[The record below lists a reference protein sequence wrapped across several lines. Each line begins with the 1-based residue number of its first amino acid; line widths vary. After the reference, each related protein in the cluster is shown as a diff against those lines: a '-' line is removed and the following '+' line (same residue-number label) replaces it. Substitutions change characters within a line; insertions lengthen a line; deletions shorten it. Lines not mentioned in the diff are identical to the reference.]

1 MTKRTSAFTAILI
14 AIMSLAVGLV
24 LASRLDL
31 TPSSG
36 AQTGYLPA
44 ANSEPISGSLDATTF
59 RRIAEAVTPAVVNIQ
74 TTSRARRTQGDAD
87 LFDQNPFFGN
97 PRGQRR
103 GAERPSIGA
112 GTGFIIDKGNGFI
125 LTNNHVVEGA
135 DEIKVGFFG
144 DHRFADLFDAK
155 VIGRDPLTDSALI
168 QLTNRPDREL
178 TEIRFGDSD
187 QMAAGDWVMA
197 IGNPFN
203 LRHTVTVGV
212 VSAVGRDEFQTV
224 EGRSQVMIQTDAA
237 INRGNSGGP
246 MLNIRGEVVG
256 INTAIYTNQTESNLG
271 IGFAVPINAVRNL
284 LPQLRTG
291 RIIRG
296 QLGVSVDSV
305 PFSAAEAK
313 ELALP
318 NGGGARITTINP
330 GSAAEKAGIRP
341 NDIVIEFNGQP
352 VRSSDELIA
361 MVIQARPGAAV
372 PMKVVRNRQQQT
384 LSVTV
389 DELDL
394 LAQGEATEAETD
406 GTEAG
411 GIGITIEPITARL
424 ARQLELPD
432 GQTGAVIVDV
442 EPGSAAER
450 AGLAQ
455 GDVIHTV
462 GGRPMR
468 TVDDVSRAIAAV
480 PQGSVALL
488 TITRQGRDV
497 GVRVRKR

>member
-1 MTKRTSAFTAILI
+1 MTKRTSAFTAVLI
-14 AIMSLAVGLV
+14 AIMSLAVGMV

-36 AQTGYLPA
+36 AQPSYMPA
-44 ANSEPISGSLDATTF
+44 ANSDPISGSLDATTF
-59 RRIAEAVTPAVVNIQ
+59 RRIAESVTPAVVNIQ
-74 TTSRARRTQGDAD
+74 TTSRARRTQTGSD
-87 LFDQNPFFGN
+87 LLEQNPFFGN
-97 PRGQRR
+97 PRQQRGR
-103 GAERPSIGA
+103 ERPVQGT
-112 GTGFIIDKGNGFI
+112 GTGFIIDKANGFI

-135 DEIKVGFFG
+135 DEIQVGFFG
-144 DHRFADLFDAK
+144 DKRGADLFPAK

-168 QLTNRPDREL
+168 QLTERPAREL
-178 TEIRFGDSD
+178 TQISFGDSD

-212 VSAVGRDEFQTV
+212 VSAVGRDEFQPV

-246 MLNIRGEVVG
+246 LLNIRGEVIGV
-256 INTAIYTNQTESNLG
+256 NTAIYTNETSANLG
-271 IGFAVPINAVRNL
+271 IGFAVPINAVRTL

-296 QLGVSVDSV
+296 QLGVSVLNT
-305 PFSAAEAK
+305 PFSASEAK
-313 ELALP
+313 DLGLP
-318 NGGGARITTINP
+318 NGGGAQITIVNP

-361 MVIQARPGAAV
+361 MVIQAKPGV
-372 PMKVVRNRQQQT
+372 SLPMKIVRNRQQQT

-394 LAQGEATEAETD
+394 LAQGETEEEETG

-411 GIGITIEPITARL
+411 GIGVTIEPLTARI
-424 ARQLELPD
+424 ARELELPA
-432 GQTGAVIVDV
+432 GQTGALIRDV
-442 EPGSAAER
+442 QPGSAAER
-450 AGLAQ
+450 AGLAA
-455 GDVIHTV
+455 GDVITRV
-462 GGRPMR
+462 NGRA
-468 TVDDVSRAIAAV
+468 TSSVDEVSRAIEAV
-480 PQGSVALL
+480 PQGSAALV
-488 TITRQGRDV
+488 TVVRDSREV

>member
-1 MTKRTSAFTAILI
+1 MTKRTSAFTAVLI
-14 AIMSLAVGLV
+14 ALMSLAAGMV

-36 AQTGYLPA
+36 AQPSYMPA
-44 ANSEPISGSLDATTF
+44 ANSDPISGSLDATTF
-59 RRIAEAVTPAVVNIQ
+59 RRIAQAVTPAVVNIQ
-74 TTSRARRTQGDAD
+74 TTSRARRAQTGSD

-97 PRGQRR
+97 PRGER
-103 GAERPSIGA
+103 GRERPVQGA
-112 GTGFIIDKGNGFI
+112 GTGFIIDKANGFI

-135 DEIKVGFFG
+135 DEIQVGFFG
-144 DHRFADLFDAK
+144 DHRGADLFPAK

-168 QLTNRPDREL
+168 QLTERPSREL
-178 TEIRFGDSD
+178 TQISFGDSD

-224 EGRSQVMIQTDAA
+224 DGRSQVMIQTDAA

-246 MLNIRGEVVG
+246 LLNIRGEVIGV
-256 INTAIYTNQTESNLG
+256 NTAIYTNETSANLG
-271 IGFAVPINAVRNL
+271 IGFAVPINAVRTL

-296 QLGVSVDSV
+296 QLGVSVLNT
-305 PFSAAEAK
+305 PFSASEAK
-313 ELALP
+313 DLGLP
-318 NGGGARITTINP
+318 NGGGAQITTVNP

-352 VRSSDELIA
+352 VRTSDELIA
-361 MVIQARPGAAV
+361 MVIQAKPGVSV
-372 PMKVVRNRQQQT
+372 PIKIVRNRQQQS
-384 LSVTV
+384 LNVTV

-394 LAQGEATEAETD
+394 LAQGETTEEETR

-411 GIGITIEPITARL
+411 GIGITIEPITPRI
-424 ARQLELPD
+424 ARQLDLPD
-432 GQTGAVIVDV
+432 GQTGAIVVDV
-442 EPGSAAER
+442 EPGSEAER
-450 AGLAQ
+450 AGLAE
-455 GDVIHTV
+455 GDVISAV
-462 GGRPMR
+462 SGRPVR
-468 TVDDVSRAIAAV
+468 TVDEVSRAIEAV
-480 PQGSVALL
+480 PRGSAALL
-488 TITRQGRDV
+488 TVRRQGGDI
-497 GVRVRKR
+497 GLRVRKR

>member
-1 MTKRTSAFTAILI
+1 MTKRTSAFTAVLI
-14 AIMSLAVGLV
+14 AIMSLAVGMV

-31 TPSSG
+31 TPSSDG
-36 AQTGYLPA
+36 QTGYMPA
-44 ANSEPISGSLDATTF
+44 ANSDPISGSLDATTF
-59 RRIAEAVTPAVVNIQ
+59 RRIAQAVTPAVVNIQ
-74 TTSRARRTQGDAD
+74 TTSRARRTQTGSD
-87 LFDQNPFFGN
+87 LFEQNPFFGN
-97 PRGQRR
+97 PRGQQR
-103 GAERPSIGA
+103 GQRPVIGS

-305 PFSAAEAK
+305 PFSAADAK

-361 MVIQARPGAAV
+361 MVIQTKPGVAV
-372 PMKVVRNRQQQT
+372 PMKIVRNRQMQT
-384 LSVTV
+384 LNVTV

-394 LAQGEATEAETD
+394 LAGETEEDESAGRSD
-406 GTEAG
+406 AG
-411 GIGITIEPITARL
+411 GIGMTIEPITPQI
-424 ARQLELPD
+424 ARQLDLPSD
-432 GQTGAVIVDV
+432 QRGAIVTDV
-442 EPGSAAER
+442 EPSSEASR
-450 AGLAQ
+450 AGIAR
-455 GDVIHTV
+455 GDVIYEV
-462 GGRPMR
+462 NGREVR
-468 TVDDVSRAIAAV
+468 NVDETLSAIKGAR
-480 PQGSVALL
+480 GSVILVTVL
-488 TITRQGRDV
+488 RQGQAL
-497 GVRVRKR
+497 GLNVRRR